1 MRQAAARGEKKI
13 MFGAVLGDIV
23 GSPYEKSADNIKT
36 KDFPLFSERSR
47 FTDDSVMTLAVAHAF
62 LETGYS
68 TEELSIREELIS
80 SMQAFGRRHPF
91 AGYGARFSQW
101 LRSPRPRP
109 YNSFGNGSAMR
120 VSSVGWLFHDL
131 AKVRQMARLSAEVTH
146 NHPEGI
152 KGAEAVASAIFLA
165 RTGSSKDQIRAHIE
179 SKYRYDLSRTTD
191 EIRPAYALRR
201 AADDVDPVFARRH
214 TAGDTDSIFALR
226 RMADDTDSVNA
237 LRPRGDDNCTASA
250 HKRTGDDAGSVYE
263 NTLTC
268 MGSVPEAITA
278 FLCGENFE
286 DVLREAVSLGGDSDT
301 IAAIAGS
308 IAEAFYGIPDNLKAK
323 CYDYLTDDLAAV
335 LRTFEEAVG
344 C

>member
-165 RTGSSKDQIRAHIE
+165 RTGSSKDEIRAHIE

-201 AADDVDPVFARRH
+201 AADDADPVFA
-214 TAGDTDSIFALR
+214 LP
-226 RMADDTDSVNA
+226 RMADDTDSVYG
-237 LRPRGDDNCTASA
+237 LCHRGDDNCTASA
-250 HKRTGDDAGSVYE
+250 HKRTGDDVVSVYE

-308 IAEAFYGIPDNLKAK
+308 IAEAFYGIPDNLRAK

-335 LRTFEEAVG
+335 LRSFEEAVG

>member
-1 MRQAAARGEKKI
+1 VRQAAARGEKKI

-165 RTGSSKDQIRAHIE
+165 RTGSSKDEIRAHIE

-201 AADDVDPVFARRH
+201 AADDADPVFA
-214 TAGDTDSIFALR
+214 LP
-226 RMADDTDSVNA
+226 RMADDTDSVYG
-237 LRPRGDDNCTASA
+237 LCHRGDDNCTASA
-250 HKRTGDDAGSVYE
+250 HKRTGDDVVSVYE

-308 IAEAFYGIPDNLKAK
+308 IAEAFYGIPDNLRAK

-335 LRTFEEAVG
+335 LRSFEEAVG